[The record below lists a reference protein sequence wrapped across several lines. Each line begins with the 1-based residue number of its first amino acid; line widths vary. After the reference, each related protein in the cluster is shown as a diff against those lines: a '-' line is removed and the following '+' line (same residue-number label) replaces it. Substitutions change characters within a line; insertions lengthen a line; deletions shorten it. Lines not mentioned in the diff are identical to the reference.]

1 MNCTPR
7 GFKFGKLCCLV
18 LMLGLLPPLA
28 RAQSAATLAGT
39 ASMGSSPW
47 PSSAI
52 HLVVP
57 FQAGGSTDM
66 LARSLAREL
75 ATQLSQ
81 PVLVD
86 NKPGAN
92 ATLGAAFVAN
102 APPDGLTW
110 LLVQAGY
117 ASNLSQSKAP
127 GRDNSPKLIP
137 VSLLASGPL
146 VLTVN
151 ADFTVKTVQEL
162 LSLARGHP
170 GEINFG
176 SAGTGSLP
184 HLASELINLMAGTRM
199 THIPYKG
206 SAQALSDVLSG
217 QVPVYTMNLVLSL
230 PHLKSGRLR
239 ALAVTSSK
247 RSVIAPEIPTLAESG
262 LVGYDMSTWYGLLV
276 SEATSKDLVLK
287 INHALSDA
295 LKSPDISDKLS
306 SEGMAVVASTPLEF
320 QVFLSKESLKFA
332 KIIQSAGIRMTP

>member
-1 MNCTPR
+1 
-7 GFKFGKLCCLV
+7 
-18 LMLGLLPPLA
+18 
-28 RAQSAATLAGT
+28 
-39 ASMGSSPW
+39 
-47 PSSAI
+47 
-52 HLVVP
+52 
-57 FQAGGSTDM
+57 
-66 LARSLAREL
+66 
-75 ATQLSQ
+75 
-81 PVLVD
+81 
-86 NKPGAN
+86 
-92 ATLGAAFVAN
+92 
-102 APPDGLTW
+102 
-110 LLVQAGY
+110 
-117 ASNLSQSKAP
+117 
-127 GRDNSPKLIP
+127 
-137 VSLLASGPL
+137 
-146 VLTVN
+146 
-151 ADFTVKTVQEL
+151 
-162 LSLARGHP
+162 
-170 GEINFG
+170 
-176 SAGTGSLP
+176 
-184 HLASELINLMAGTRM
+184 MAGTRM

-230 PHLKSGRLR
+230 PYLKSGRLR

>member
-1 MNCTPR
+1 
-7 GFKFGKLCCLV
+7 
-18 LMLGLLPPLA
+18 
-28 RAQSAATLAGT
+28 
-39 ASMGSSPW
+39 
-47 PSSAI
+47 
-52 HLVVP
+52 
-57 FQAGGSTDM
+57 
-66 LARSLAREL
+66 
-75 ATQLSQ
+75 
-81 PVLVD
+81 
-86 NKPGAN
+86 
-92 ATLGAAFVAN
+92 
-102 APPDGLTW
+102 
-110 LLVQAGY
+110 
-117 ASNLSQSKAP
+117 
-127 GRDNSPKLIP
+127 
-137 VSLLASGPL
+137 
-146 VLTVN
+146 
-151 ADFTVKTVQEL
+151 
-162 LSLARGHP
+162 
-170 GEINFG
+170 
-176 SAGTGSLP
+176 
-184 HLASELINLMAGTRM
+184 MAGTRM